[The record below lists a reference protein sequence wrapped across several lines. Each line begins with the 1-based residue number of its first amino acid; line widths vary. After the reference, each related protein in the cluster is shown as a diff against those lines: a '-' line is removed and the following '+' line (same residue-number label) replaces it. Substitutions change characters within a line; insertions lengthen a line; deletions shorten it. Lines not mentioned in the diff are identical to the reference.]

1 MILIDYGDKRPIYEQ
16 IVEKFENLILSGGL
30 EPNAKMPS
38 VRTLAIELSINPNT
52 IQKAYTELERAGY
65 IYSVKGRGN
74 FVREDQSF
82 QNKQLKKLLDVV
94 SSGIKDCREAGIS
107 LEEILA
113 LAANIY
119 KEDKL

>member
-38 VRTLAIELSINPNT
+38 VRALAIELSINPNT